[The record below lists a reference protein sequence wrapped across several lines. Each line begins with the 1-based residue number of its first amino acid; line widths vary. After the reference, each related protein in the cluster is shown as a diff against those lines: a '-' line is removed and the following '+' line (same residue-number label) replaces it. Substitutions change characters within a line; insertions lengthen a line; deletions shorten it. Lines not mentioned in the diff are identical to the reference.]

1 VSWNQG
7 LAISMISVEV
17 DLAILELLARDDRL
31 AVDRIADSLGAPQNV
46 VASAM
51 RRLARQGFVRRVGAT
66 GWALTDAGRDEV
78 RHWRIA

>member
-1 VSWNQG
+1 
-7 LAISMISVEV
+7 MISVEV

-46 VASAM
+46 VAGAM
-51 RRLARQGFVRRVGAT
+51 RRLAQQGFVRRVGAT